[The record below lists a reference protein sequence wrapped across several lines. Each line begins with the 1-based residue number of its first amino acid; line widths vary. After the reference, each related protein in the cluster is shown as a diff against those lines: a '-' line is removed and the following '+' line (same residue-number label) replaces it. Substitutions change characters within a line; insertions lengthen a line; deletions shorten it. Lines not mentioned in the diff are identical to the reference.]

1 MANAGPNTNGSQ
13 FFITFAATSW
23 LDNKHTVFGRVEKG
37 YEICSEIEKMPCNS
51 QDKPFARVTIAD
63 CGEIKP
69 EPVKKPEESVQ
80 KAGEE
85 SKTEELLKE
94 KVPEKKKS
102 RSRSGSSESIKRR
115 KLSSS
120 SGSDSSEEERRKK
133 HKKT

>member
-1 MANAGPNTNGSQ
+1 
-13 FFITFAATSW
+13 
-23 LDNKHTVFGRVEKG
+23 
-37 YEICSEIEKMPCNS
+37 MPCNS

-69 EPVKKPEESVQ
+69 EPVKKPEEPVQ

-85 SKTEELLKE
+85 SKTEEILKE

-133 HKKT
+133 HKKHKKDKRSKKIHKHHKKDRYRDKR